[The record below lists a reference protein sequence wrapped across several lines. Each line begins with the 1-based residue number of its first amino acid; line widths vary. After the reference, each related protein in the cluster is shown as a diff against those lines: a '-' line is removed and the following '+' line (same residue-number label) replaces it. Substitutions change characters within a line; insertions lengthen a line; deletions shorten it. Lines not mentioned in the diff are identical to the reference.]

1 MINNTKA
8 SYRGF
13 KSTNWNNKT
22 DRQKVKTLKNQ
33 YEKLGYKIPQYL
45 QGNKISDKQFNSALN
60 KIDKAYQRRIEKE
73 QPKIKMSDIQYNANK
88 YNKLVDTRLK
98 QLKTQGFSDKAINY
112 IQGKLE
118 FTTLGDRAIFAN
130 NSLLEK
136 IQLDNVKANQKGRK
150 AMIDIIDL
158 NYSKLKSKNYIDNIL
173 NSSKNVPFLNEFLN
187 SETFNNLD
195 DDTKHHIIRKFE
207 SLNIVQ
213 QEALIQNELN
223 RLREKYENSGELDYK
238 HTENLASNITK
249 SIDDIV
255 KEI

>member
-1 MINNTKA
+1 MNNKS

-13 KSTNWNNKT
+13 KSTKWENKT
-22 DRQKVKTLKNQ
+22 DSQKVKTLKNQ
-33 YEKLGYKIPQYL
+33 YEKLGFKIPKYL
-45 QGNKISDKQFNSALN
+45 QNQKISEKQFLSALN
-60 KIDKAYQRRIEKE
+60 RIDKTYQRRIEKE
-73 QPKIKMSDIQYNANK
+73 QPNVKLSDIQYNANK

-98 QLKTQGFSDKAINY
+98 QLQNQGFSDKAINY
-112 IQGKLE
+112 LKGKLE

-136 IQLDNVKANQKGRK
+136 ISLDNIQTNKKGRRT
-150 AMIDIIDL
+150 MLDIIDL
-158 NYSKLKSKNYIDNIL
+158 NYSKLKSKDFIKNVL
-173 NSSKNVPFLNEFLN
+173 NSDRNIPFLDEFLK

-207 SLNIVQ
+207 SLNVVQ
-213 QEALIQNELN
+213 QEVLIQNELN

-238 HTENLASNITK
+238 HTNNLASNITK
-249 SIDDIV
+249 AIDDIQ